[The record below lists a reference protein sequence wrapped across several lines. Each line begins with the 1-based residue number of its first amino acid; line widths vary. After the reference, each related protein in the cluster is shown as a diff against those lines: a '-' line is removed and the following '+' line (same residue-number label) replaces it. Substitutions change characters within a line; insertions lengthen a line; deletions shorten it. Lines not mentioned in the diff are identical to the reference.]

1 LLARWLCVRA
11 QPGSILG
18 LDAASCKIRTI
29 YSRVK
34 RPVFISVSLFDRSTH
49 FSYGTVFGEQV
60 RASIVSFKLYEII
73 ENIMKKLLY
82 ISLSLFFFG
91 IFFASFQISYG
102 APFKSA
108 SPSTAESRKDAGDM
122 LNRYRNWLNS
132 KWTDDDAPYAAIRAE
147 IDAKINRGVSPDAI
161 ANSVKE
167 ISNQGFNNPKAY
179 VDPKVVFTY
188 YYAKYQSTIPA
199 KQVEDP
205 YLVGGLKNI
214 FIIVANHAQ
223 EIPHTYNFARLVY
236 LIGEINYF
244 DYTYYLQLGGRL
256 YQKDPNDAR
265 IEGTYGQLLFSSGT
279 PENRKRAFE
288 LAEDEKKR
296 HPKLA
301 ISYAGLGYLYYCRA
315 LEQHNVSDAKRS
327 ISEYQQYLRIEP
339 PYSYRADKARNG
351 IAKLMK
357 DIVVWGREQ
366 KKP

>member
-1 LLARWLCVRA
+1 MSFYPLFL
-11 QPGSILG
+11 
-18 LDAASCKIRTI
+18 
-29 YSRVK
+29 
-34 RPVFISVSLFDRSTH
+34 SLM
-49 FSYGTVFGEQV
+49 
-60 RASIVSFKLYEII
+60 EIM
-73 ENIMKKLLY
+73 ENIMKKQLF
-82 ISLSLFFFG
+82 LSLFFFG
-91 IFFASFQISYG
+91 TFFETAQISYS
-102 APFKSA
+102 APA
-108 SPSTAESRKDAGDM
+108 RMPVPYTAASRKIASEGIA
-122 LNRYRNWLNS
+122 RYKNWLNS
-132 KWTDDDAPYAAIRAE
+132 EWTDDDTPYAAIRAD
-147 IDAKINRGVSPDAI
+147 IDAKIKRGISTDTILGSIKGMPDHELY
-161 ANSVKE
+161 NSKT
-167 ISNQGFNNPKAY
+167 P
-179 VDPKVVFTY
+179 VDPKLVFTY
-188 YYAKYQSTIPA
+188 YYAKYQSAIPA
-199 KQVEDP
+199 RQVEDRH
-205 YLVGGLKNI
+205 LVGDLKDI
-214 FIIVANHAQ
+214 YIIVKNHSDQ
-223 EIPHTYNFARLVY
+223 IPHTYNFARLVY